1 MHRRVHLAA
10 ALGLVALIYAIG
22 DTLAAFL
29 NPFTPTH
36 APSVWRWLMPGLNHS
51 WFMGCGGI
59 LPGVVLILVLAFCPW
74 IIGRSPAS
82 TQRRQRM
89 IDDGSAVTF
98 IGIII
103 LAALAVF
110 STRLFAVA
118 AGAWALVFGPI

>member
-36 APSVWRWLMPGLNHS
+36 TISVWRLLLPGLNHAS
-51 WFMGCGGI
+51 LYGCGSLFAAI
-59 LPGVVLILVLAFCPW
+59 VLILVLAFCPW
-74 IIGRSPAS
+74 IIGRS
-82 TQRRQRM
+82 TVNTLRRQRM

-98 IGIII
+98 IGIIL

-110 STRLFAVA
+110 AARLYAVV
-118 AGAWALVFGPI
+118 GGIWVLIVGRI

>member
-36 APSVWRWLMPGLNHS
+36 TTSVWRLLLPGLNHS
-51 WFMGCGGI
+51 WFMGCGSI
-59 LPGVVLILVLAFCPW
+59 LPAIALILVLAFCPW
-74 IIGRSPAS
+74 IIGRS
-82 TQRRQRM
+82 TVNTLRRQRM

-110 STRLFAVA
+110 AARLYVVAV
-118 AGAWALVFGPI
+118 GIWVLIVGRI

>member
-22 DTLAAFL
+22 DTLAAIL
-29 NPFTPTH
+29 NPSTPTH
-36 APSVWRWLMPGLNHS
+36 TTSVWRLLLPGLNHT
-51 WFMGCGGI
+51 WFMGCSGP

-74 IIGRSPAS
+74 IIGRS
-82 TQRRQRM
+82 TVNTLRRQRM

-110 STRLFAVA
+110 AARLYAVV
-118 AGAWALVFGPI
+118 GGIWVLIVGRI